1 MSPIC
6 HEEAMMA
13 EAAII
18 AASAA
23 LPGAARPGGVESAHR
38 PVAPARIR
46 CRVET
51 PPGNAKAAPPSDAAV
66 TDYTDFSM
74 VGVAG

>member
-1 MSPIC
+1 
-6 HEEAMMA
+6 MA

-18 AASAA
+18 APSAPS
-23 LPGAARPGGVESAHR
+23 PGAARPVGTEPARR
-38 PVAPARIR
+38 PLAPARIR

-51 PPGNAKAAPPSDAAV
+51 PSGEGKAAPPSAAAV

>member
-1 MSPIC
+1 
-6 HEEAMMA
+6 MA

-23 LPGAARPGGVESAHR
+23 SPGAVHPAGAESARR
-38 PVAPARIR
+38 PVAPIRFR
-46 CRVET
+46 CRAKT
-51 PPGNAKAAPPSDAAV
+51 PSGEVTATPPSDAAV

-74 VGVAG
+74 IGVAG

>member
-1 MSPIC
+1 
-6 HEEAMMA
+6 MMA
-13 EAAII
+13 EAVII
-18 AASAA
+18 AASATS
-23 LPGAARPGGVESAHR
+23 PGAVRPGGAESAR
-38 PVAPARIR
+38 RAVAPTRIR

-51 PPGNAKAAPPSDAAV
+51 PAGDAKAVLPSDAAV

>member
-1 MSPIC
+1 
-6 HEEAMMA
+6 MA

-18 AASAA
+18 AASVT
-23 LPGAARPGGVESAHR
+23 LPGAARPGGAESARR
-38 PVAPARIR
+38 PGAPARIR

-51 PPGNAKAAPPSDAAV
+51 PAGDAKAAPPSDAAF